1 MGRSTRKIVP
11 VLSDVS
17 DDSMYN
23 ATPVP
28 DPFYKK
34 MEEWTERRR
43 TLQFSPTYFSPVNN
57 GYESSASN
65 ESGGNYC
72 RSVDSESSYQYNE
85 RIKRENR
92 CVKCCSIMS
101 FIACFVGCISM
112 A

>member
-1 MGRSTRKIVP
+1 
-11 VLSDVS
+11 
-17 DDSMYN
+17 MYN
-23 ATPVP
+23 TTPVR
-28 DPFYKK
+28 DPFFRK
-34 MEEWTERRR
+34 MEEWAERRR
-43 TLQFSPTYFSPVNN
+43 TLQFSPTSFSPN

-65 ESGGNYC
+65 ESGDNYC

-101 FIACFVGCISM
+101 FIACLVGVSM

>member
-23 ATPVP
+23 ATPVR
-28 DPFYKK
+28 DPFYRK

-43 TLQFSPTYFSPVNN
+43 TLQFSPVNN
-57 GYESSASN
+57 GYESSASD

-101 FIACFVGCISM
+101 FIACLVGVSM

>member
-11 VLSDVS
+11 VLSD
-17 DDSMYN
+17 DSMYN
-23 ATPVP
+23 TTPVR
-28 DPFYKK
+28 DPFFRK
-34 MEEWTERRR
+34 MEEWAERRR
-43 TLQFSPTYFSPVNN
+43 TLQFSPTSFSPSGPPN
-57 GYESSASN
+57 GYESSASD
-65 ESGGNYC
+65 ESGDNYC

-101 FIACFVGCISM
+101 FIACLVGVSM